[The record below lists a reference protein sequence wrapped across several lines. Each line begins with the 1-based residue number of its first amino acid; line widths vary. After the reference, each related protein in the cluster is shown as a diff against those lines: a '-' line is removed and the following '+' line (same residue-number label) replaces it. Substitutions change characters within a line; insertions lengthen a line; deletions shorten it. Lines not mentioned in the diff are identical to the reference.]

1 MGLFLI
7 YGDETVLL
15 NQALSDVL
23 SGRSLTHCFEGQAP
37 LSEVKLALST
47 ASLFFS
53 EQVVLLKNPSFFQK
67 TGDKEEEWLSV
78 FSSVGT
84 QTLIIYEEGSL
95 DFRKKIPTFL
105 KKQAKV
111 YPCLSF
117 KDWESDKVVQWV
129 MAWGRSRHR
138 VIGEEAAQRLVLI
151 NGQSLPML
159 LSSLETLLVFTQ
171 EKNIT
176 ISDIDVLYQGES
188 SSIYDFSE
196 AFKRKE
202 VGVLLRLLQDLTED
216 PVRLLAILYQ
226 SALFYLQ
233 ILVMDQYK
241 VSIQEMGTRLGK
253 NPYFIGKTLGDIK
266 KVYQPKKLAAFI
278 KKLAEADMMVK
289 SGKAIP
295 SIALTQTLVSLDF

>member
-15 NQALSDVL
+15 TQALSDVL
-23 SGRSLTHCFEGQAP
+23 SGRGVTHCFEGQMP
-37 LSEVKLALST
+37 ISEVKLALST

-53 EQVVLLKNPSFFQK
+53 EQIILLKNPSFFQK
-67 TGDKEEEWLSV
+67 TGDQEEAWLSV

-84 QTLIIYEEGSL
+84 QTLILYQEGSL
-95 DFRKKIPTFL
+95 DFRKKIPAFL

-129 MAWGRSRHR
+129 IAWVNSCHR
-138 VIGEEAAQRLVLI
+138 VIEEEAAQRLVFI
-151 NGQSLPML
+151 NGQSLPIL
-159 LSSLETLLVFTQ
+159 LSSLQTLLVFTQ
-171 EKNIT
+171 EKKIT
-176 ISDIDVLYQGES
+176 VSDISTLYQGES

-202 VGVLLRLLQDLTED
+202 VGVLLRLLQDLPED
-216 PVRLLAILYQ
+216 PIRLLAILYQ

-253 NPYFIGKTLGDIK
+253 NPYFISKTLGEIK
-266 KVYQPKKLAAFI
+266 RVYHPKKLADFI
-278 KKLAEADMMVK
+278 KKMAEADMMVK

-295 SIALTQTLVSLDF
+295 SIALTQTLVSLNF